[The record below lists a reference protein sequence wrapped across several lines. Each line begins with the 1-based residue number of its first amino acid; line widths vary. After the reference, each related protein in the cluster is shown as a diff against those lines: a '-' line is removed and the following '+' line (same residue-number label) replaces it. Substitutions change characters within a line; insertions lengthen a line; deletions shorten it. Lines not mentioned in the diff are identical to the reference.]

1 MFKLHHID
9 IWINKIEESIKFYE
23 LLGFSKIKEIDN
35 KEQNK
40 KIILME
46 LDDLILEMKYHYE
59 NKCIHNKANCN
70 DNKVFGLSVKDIQKS
85 IGHIK
90 SNNLTNEKINI
101 KEGILGQQYFLIH
114 DPNGILIEIIEEK

>member
-23 LLGFSKIKEIDN
+23 LLGFSKVKEIDN

-59 NKCIHNKANCN
+59 NKCIHNKVNCN

-85 IGHIK
+85 IGHIL
-90 SNNLTNEKINI
+90 SSES
-101 KEGILGQQYFLIH
+101 
-114 DPNGILIEIIEEK
+114 